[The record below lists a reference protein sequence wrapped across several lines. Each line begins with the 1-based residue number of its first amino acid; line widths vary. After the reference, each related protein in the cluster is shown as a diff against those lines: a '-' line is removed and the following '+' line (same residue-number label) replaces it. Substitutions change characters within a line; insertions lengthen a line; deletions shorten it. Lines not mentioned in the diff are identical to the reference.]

1 MTTPPRDQR
10 SWRRAAACGGSRLGA
25 VRCPALVARQEDAGT
40 HRFGP
45 AARSRGSASGPAA
58 GTGPGCTHAHGAN
71 AVADVRGGLGRV
83 ASCAS
88 GLWARTSKTKASLSL
103 KEIYHTIEGDTNLRK
118 RKRTAARARTS
129 RSGLSLHGICRIRR
143 RRGHPRKPTSRCL
156 ESAAVALDPA
166 SIRLPARPSPQAPA
180 STPRETRLANLTYV
194 CQPNPR
200 HHPLT
205 KRE

>member
-1 MTTPPRDQR
+1 MWREQVGRRPLSRSRRTTGGRRDAPVRPR
-10 SWRRAAACGGSRLGA
+10 G
-25 VRCPALVARQEDAGT
+25 PVARVGV
-40 HRFGP
+40 
-45 AARSRGSASGPAA
+45 RSRGGDR
-58 GTGPGCTHAHGAN
+58 TGLHACARCECR
-71 AVADVRGGLGRV
+71 ADVRGGLGRV

-129 RSGLSLHGICRIRR
+129 RSGLSLHGICRIIRR